1 MAVIGKIRSYSGLL
15 IAVIGIALAAF
26 VLGDFLGYGPT
37 GAQTME
43 VGQVGRTKIVY
54 PEFEERVEQ
63 AVENWRNQ
71 TQRQT
76 PEAREAFQ
84 IRQQV
89 WDQMVRELLMAREF
103 EQLGIRVSADELT
116 ELVIGDD
123 PHPAVLQSF
132 TNPNDGSFD
141 PQSVIEFIQNLD
153 QMDPSMQNQWFML
166 EDYIREQ
173 RKETKYHTLIRK
185 GFFMP
190 EALVRQDYQEKNRTA
205 DIRLIAKRFNEIN
218 DSLVSVSDR
227 DLRSIYNERKQEFTR
242 EASRDLE
249 YVVFPIL
256 PSEQDREIIKQETER
271 LKEEMAQSENIE
283 NFINANSDRRFNP
296 TFVSKEELSPEIDEV
311 LFDAEPGT
319 MHGPYVDNNAFVVS
333 MLTDVQFRPDSMQ
346 ASHILISHIAT
357 RSATPETTRTREQA
371 QQKADSILTVVR
383 RTPGSFAALATEL
396 SEDPSAAVNQ
406 GDLGWFPDGAMVQP
420 FNEAVINTPVN
431 NFTIAE
437 SEFGFH
443 VIRVTGKS
451 AATRKVQVAHLT
463 RNIEYSNQ
471 TFQRVYN
478 EASAFSATLRDDNK
492 DFDAVA
498 EEQGLSKR
506 VADNIR
512 PMDNT
517 IPGINNPRSIIQWAF
532 AERTEEGSI
541 SQIFDLD
548 GRFVIARVAKVKEEG
563 IPSLDEISDE
573 IRTIAINEKKAEMI
587 ADEFTQAQ
595 GTGITEKAAS
605 LGLDARNV
613 ENIRFNSNTLQGF
626 GAEPAVIGSIFALE
640 PNTVSAPIKGNAG
653 VFMVEITRIDEAT
666 EPENL
671 QAQQNQLQTTF
682 RNRVPGESVRALR
695 ESAEIKDNRHM
706 FY

>member
-43 VGQVGRTKIVY
+43 VGQVGSTKIVY
-54 PEFEERVEQ
+54 PQFEERVAQ
-63 AVENWRNQ
+63 SVDNWRNQ

-76 PEAREAFQ
+76 PDARETFQ

-89 WDQMVRELLMAREF
+89 WDQMVREVLMGREF
-103 EQLGIRVSADELT
+103 EQLGLQVSADELT
-116 ELVIGDD
+116 ELVIGSD
-123 PHPAVLQSF
+123 PHPAILQSF

-190 EALVRQDYQEKNRTA
+190 EVLARKDYQDKNGTA
-205 DIRLIAKRFNEIN
+205 DIRLVAKRFNEID

-242 EASRDLE
+242 ENSRDLE

-256 PSEQDREIIKQETER
+256 PSEQDREIIRQETER
-271 LKEEMAQSENIE
+271 LKAEMAQSENIE
-283 NFINANSDRRFNP
+283 NFINANSDSRFNP
-296 TFVSKEELSPEIDEV
+296 MFVSREQLSPEIDEV

-346 ASHILISHIAT
+346 ASHILISHRAT
-357 RSATPETTRTREQA
+357 RTATPETTRTREQA
-371 QQKADSILTVVR
+371 QQKADSILNVVR
-383 RTPGSFAALATEL
+383 RSPGTFATLATEL
-396 SEDPSAAVNQ
+396 SEDPSAVTNQ

-451 AATRKVQVAHLT
+451 PATRKVQVAHLT

-478 EASAFSATLRDDNK
+478 EASAFSVTLRDNK

-506 VADNIR
+506 IADNIR

-517 IPGINNPRSIIQWAF
+517 IPGIDSPRAIIQWAF

-541 SQIFDLD
+541 SQIFDID
-548 GRFVIARVAKVKEEG
+548 GRFVVARVAKVKEEG
-563 IPSLDEISDE
+563 VPSLEE
-573 IRTIAINEKKAEMI
+573 IREEIMAIAIREKKAEMI
-587 ADEFTQAQ
+587 AEEFRQAQ
-595 GTGITEKAAS
+595 GAGINEKAAS

-613 ENIRFNSNTLQGF
+613 ENVRFNSNTLQGF

-640 PNTVSAPIKGNAG
+640 VNTVSTPIKGNAG
-653 VFMVEITRIDEAT
+653 VFMVEITRKDEAI

-695 ESAEIKDNRHM
+695 ENAEITDNRHM